1 MERQESIG
9 INLVVESLQAE
20 YIHFGTVM
28 RITEAY
34 LKMEEENKNKTILV
48 SFIIQINMREMN
60 IWYLIS

>member
-9 INLVVESLQAE
+9 INLVVESLQTE

-34 LKMEEENKNKTILV
+34 LKMEEEDKNKTN
-48 SFIIQINMREMN
+48 S
-60 IWYLIS
+60 

>member
-34 LKMEEENKNKTILV
+34 LKMEEEDKIKQIV
-48 SFIIQINMREMN
+48 SSKIQINMREIN